1 MKKIIL
7 FSVLIILL
15 CFPNLLL
22 AQENPDAIALVDD
35 QLENNFYEAVKQRGI
50 ENYDKAI
57 VAIQKCIEKE
67 PKNAAFQYELGKNY
81 LSLKNY
87 VDAENAFKKA
97 VELDNKQRWYWNGLY
112 DVYYQTR
119 DYQKSI
125 PIVEKLIE
133 FDENMKEDL
142 VSLYMNTNQHG
153 KAFELLKNMEAKSK
167 LSSTMEFYKLKLQES
182 NAYTKPQKEQLEEA
196 IKKNPKD
203 EQNYIDLIVLYSSF
217 NQEDKA
223 FEVAKQLE
231 KEIPNSDWAHVSLVK
246 FHLNNND
253 GENASK
259 SMFKVLDNNRMDLKI
274 KHRVFNEF
282 LIFAVKNPT
291 YLKDIDKAIPYF
303 NDDKEIN
310 VAKEVAKFFWKKND
324 LEKTVYYFEKG
335 IKKNSD
341 DVEAMELYLE
351 VLIQKQDFQLV
362 TIKAED
368 YLESFPTQVGF
379 YFYAGLGYNQL
390 KEYKKAKTILENGL
404 DFVVEFNASESG
416 IYNNRFNA
424 NFYKQLIISCENLND
439 IAKKQVYTNKL
450 KQLQK

>member
-1 MKKIIL
+1 MIKKTHIAFLAFLL
-7 FSVLIILL
+7 FSFGNHL
-15 CFPNLLL
+15 F

-35 QLENNFYEAVKQRGI
+35 QLENNFYEAMKQRGI

-67 PKNAAFQYELGKNY
+67 PTNAAFQYELGKNY

-87 VDAENAFKKA
+87 VNAESAFKKA

-112 DVYYQTR
+112 DVYYQTK
-119 DYQKSI
+119 DFQKSI

-133 FDENMKEDL
+133 FDANMKEDL
-142 VSLYMNTNQHG
+142 VSLYMNTNQHA
-153 KAFELLKNMEAKSK
+153 KALELLNNMESSSK
-167 LSSTMEFYKLKLQES
+167 LTRTMEFYKLRLQET
-182 NAYTKPQKEQLEEA
+182 NKLAKPQKEQLEDA
-196 IKKNPKD
+196 IKKNPKV
-203 EQNYIDLIVLYSSF
+203 EQNYIDLIVFYTNL
-217 NQEDKA
+217 NQEEKA

-231 KEIPNSDWAHVSLVK
+231 KEIPSSDWAHVSLVK

-259 SMFKVLDNNRMDLKI
+259 SMFKVLENDRMDLKI

-282 LIFAVKNPT
+282 LIFAVKNST
-291 YLKDIDKAIPYF
+291 YLKEIDKAIPYF
-303 NDDKEIN
+303 DNDKEIN

-324 LEKTVYYFEKG
+324 LEKTAYYFEKG
-335 IKKNSD
+335 LKKNSD
-341 DVEAMELYLE
+341 DIDAMELYLE
-351 VLIQKQDFQLV
+351 VLIQKQDFLLV
-362 TIKAED
+362 TKKSEE
-368 YLESFPTQVGF
+368 YLESFPTQSGF

-390 KEYKKAKTILENGL
+390 KEYKKAKNNLENGL
-404 DFVVEFNASESG
+404 DFVVENPSLE
-416 IYNNRFNA
+416 A

-439 IAKKQVYTNKL
+439 NAKKQVYTNKL

>member
-1 MKKIIL
+1 MIKKKHIIL
-7 FSVLIILL
+7 FTFLL
-15 CFPNLLL
+15 FSFGNHLF

-57 VAIQKCIEKE
+57 VSIQKCIEKE

-87 VDAENAFKKA
+87 VDAESAFKKA
-97 VELDNKQRWYWNGLY
+97 IELDNKQRWYWNGLY
-112 DVYYQTR
+112 DVYYQTK
-119 DYQKSI
+119 DFQKSI

-133 FDENMKEDL
+133 FDPNMKEDL
-142 VSLYMNTNQHG
+142 VSLFMNTNQHG
-153 KAFELLKNMEAKSK
+153 KALQLLKDMESKSK
-167 LSSTMEFYKLKLQES
+167 LTSTMEFYKLKIQES
-182 NAYTKPQKEQLEEA
+182 NAYSKPQKEQLEEA
-196 IKKNPKD
+196 IKKNPKV
-203 EQNYIDLIVLYSSF
+203 EQNYIDLIVLYTSF

-223 FEVAKQLE
+223 FEVAKLLE

-253 GENASK
+253 GDNASK
-259 SMFKVLDNNRMDLKI
+259 SMFKILDNDRMDLKI

-282 LIFAVKNPT
+282 LIFAYKNPA

-303 NDDKEIN
+303 DIDREIN
-310 VAKEVAKFFWKKND
+310 VAKELAKFFWNKND

-335 IKKNSD
+335 LKKNPE
-341 DVEAMELYLE
+341 DVDAMELYLE
-351 VLIQKQDFQLV
+351 ALIQKQDYQLV
-362 TIKAED
+362 TRRADD
-368 YLESFPTQVGF
+368 YLELFPTQSDF
-379 YFYAGLGYNQL
+379 YFYSGLGYNQL
-390 KEYKKAKTILENGL
+390 KEFKKAKSILENGL
-404 DFVVEFNASESG
+404 DFVIENKVLE
-416 IYNNRFNA
+416 A

-439 IAKKQVYTNKL
+439 NAKKELYNNKL